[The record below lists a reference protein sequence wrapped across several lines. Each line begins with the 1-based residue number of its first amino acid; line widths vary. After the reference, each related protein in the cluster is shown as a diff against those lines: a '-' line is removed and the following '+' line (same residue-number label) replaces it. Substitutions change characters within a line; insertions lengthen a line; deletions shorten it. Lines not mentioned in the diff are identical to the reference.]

1 MTTAWSTFPVQ
12 FTGGLVTNISP
23 LQQGINAV
31 GSAFILQNFEPSLDG
46 GYRKLAGYTKFAES
60 FDSGGSPTNNPVLT
74 GSGVT
79 QALAIVENPEQ
90 KRIIAAR
97 SGVYYIIDA
106 TDTTPAWSS
115 LVTASDTTFTRARHV
130 SYNFNNTLKLV
141 FVDGVN
147 YPAYYNDST
156 QSMTYLTSSGVGNSS
171 VEGASIVELFKT
183 TLFFGNGTELI
194 FTSPYSDT
202 DFDPANLAGSIGLN
216 SEITG
221 LKVYRDSLIIFCRD
235 KIMRLTGSSR
245 ADFDVS
251 AITEDLGCLSADSIQ
266 EVGSDIMF
274 LGPDGLRTLS
284 STERIGD
291 FGIDVAS
298 KNIRPTVNELQNYAS
313 SFSSTVIRGKA
324 QYRLFGYVG
333 AERVKT
339 SRGVLGTKFIDQG
352 GTGFQWA
359 ETKGFKV
366 YIADSQYIDDEE
378 FVLFSNSDGYIYRME
393 IGTSRDGETIESVYE
408 SPFMPV
414 TDPQKRKT
422 FYKLDL
428 YIKPFGAINI
438 DCNIRY
444 NQNSPDKIQPATINI
459 ISSAG
464 GGGFYGNVNAIYG
477 TTVYGSPRT
486 QSFNKNIIG
495 SGNTVA
501 LRIQDNSTNSAFLLD
516 TAVFEFAENNRK

>member
-1 MTTAWSTFPVQ
+1 MSTAWSTFPVP

-46 GYRKLAGYTKFAES
+46 GYRKVAGYSKLDDAQ
-60 FDSGGSPTNNPVLT
+60 LT

-79 QALAIVENPEQ
+79 QALAVVENADEE
-90 KRIIAAR
+90 RFIAAR
-97 SGVYYIIDA
+97 SGVYYLINTTDA
-106 TDTTPAWSS
+106 TPAWTS
-115 LVTASDTTFTRARHV
+115 LVTASDITFTRARHV
-130 SYNFNNTLKLV
+130 SYNFNNALKIV

-147 YPAYYNDST
+147 YPAYYTDST
-156 QSMTYLTSSGVGNSS
+156 QAMTYITSSGTGNSA
-171 VEGASIVELFKT
+171 VEGASTVELFKS
-183 TLFFGNGTELI
+183 TLFFGNGSEVI
-194 FTSPYSDT
+194 FTAPYSDT
-202 DFDPANLAGSIGLN
+202 DFDPANGAGSIGLN

-235 KIMRLTGSSR
+235 KIMRLSGNSA
-245 ADFDVS
+245 ADFTLS
-251 AITEDLGCLSADSIQ
+251 AVTEDLGCLSADTIQ

-298 KNIRPTVNELQNYAS
+298 KNIRPTVNELQSYAT

-324 QYRLFGYVG
+324 QYRMFGYVNG
-333 AERVKT
+333 EKVDIAK
-339 SRGVLGTKFIDQG
+339 GVLGTKFVDQG

-359 ETKGFKV
+359 ETKGYKV
-366 YIADSQYIDDEE
+366 YIADSQYIGDQEY
-378 FVLFSNSDGYIYRME
+378 VVFSNNDGYIYRME
-393 IGTSRDGETIESVYE
+393 SGTSRDGGNVVAIYE
-408 SPFMPV
+408 SPFMPI

-444 NQNSPDKIQPATINI
+444 NQNSKDKIQPPTISI
-459 ISSAG
+459 ISDAG
-464 GGGFYGNVNAIYG
+464 GGGFFGNNLAIYN
-477 TTVYGSPRT
+477 TTVYGEPRT
-486 QSFNKNIIG
+486 QSFNNNIIG

-501 LRIQDNSTNSAFLLD
+501 LRIEDDSSNSAFLLD
-516 TAVFEFAENNRK
+516 TAILEFAENNRK

>member
-46 GYRKLAGYTKFAES
+46 GYRKVAGYTKLDDAQ
-60 FDSGGSPTNNPVLT
+60 LT
-74 GSGVT
+74 GSGIT
-79 QALAIVENPEQ
+79 QALAVVENEDEE
-90 KRIIAAR
+90 RFIAAR
-97 SGVYYIIDA
+97 SGVYYLINT

-115 LVTASDTTFTRARHV
+115 LVTASDTGFTKARHV
-130 SYNFNNTLKLV
+130 SYNFNNALKIV

-147 YPAYYNDST
+147 YPAYYTDST
-156 QSMTYLTSSGVGNSS
+156 QAMTYITSSGTGNSA
-171 VEGASIVELFKT
+171 VEGANTVELFKS
-183 TLFFGNGTELI
+183 TLFFGNGSELI
-194 FTSPYSDT
+194 FTAPYSDT
-202 DFDPANLAGSIGLN
+202 DFDPANGAGSIGLN

-221 LKVYRDSLIIFCRD
+221 LKVYRDALIVFCRD
-235 KIMRLTGSSR
+235 KIMRLTGNSA
-245 ADFDVS
+245 ADFTLS
-251 AITEDLGCLSADSIQ
+251 AITEDLGCLSADTIQ
-266 EVGSDIMF
+266 EVGSDVMF

-298 KNIRPTVNELQNYAS
+298 KNIRPTVNELQSYAA

-324 QYRLFGYVG
+324 QYRMFGYVNG
-333 AERVKT
+333 EKVGIAK
-339 SRGVLGTKFIDQG
+339 GVLGTKFIDQG

-359 ETKGFKV
+359 ETKGYKV
-366 YIADSQYIDDEE
+366 YIADSQYIGDEE
-378 FVLFSNSDGYIYRME
+378 FVVFSNNDGYIYRME
-393 IGTSRDGETIESVYE
+393 SGTSRDGDNVVAIYE
-408 SPFMPV
+408 SPFMPI

-444 NQNSPDKIQPATINI
+444 NQNDRNKIQPATFSL
-459 ISSAG
+459 ISDAG
-464 GGGFYGNVNAIYG
+464 GGGFYGNNTAVFGSTQYG
-477 TTVYGSPRT
+477 EPRT
-486 QSFNKNIIG
+486 QSFNNNIVG

-501 LRIQDNSTNSAFLLD
+501 LRIEDDSSNSAFLLD
-516 TAVFEFAENNRK
+516 TAILEFAENNRK

>member
-46 GYRKLAGYTKFAES
+46 GYRKVAGYTKLDDAQ
-60 FDSGGSPTNNPVLT
+60 LT

-79 QALAIVENPEQ
+79 RALAVVENADEE
-90 KRIIAAR
+90 RFIAAR
-97 SGVYYIIDA
+97 SGVYYLINT
-106 TDTTPAWSS
+106 TDSTPAWTSK
-115 LVTASDTTFTRARHV
+115 VTAADITFAKARHV
-130 SYNFNNTLKLV
+130 SYNFSNALKIV
-141 FVDGVN
+141 FVDGIN
-147 YPAYYNDST
+147 YPVYYTDST
-156 QSMTYLTSSGVGNSS
+156 QAMTYITNSGTGNTA
-171 VEGASIVELFKT
+171 VEGASTVELFKS
-183 TLFFGNGTELI
+183 TLFFGVGTELV
-194 FTSPYSDT
+194 FTAPYADT
-202 DFDPANLAGSIGLN
+202 DFDPANGAGSIGLN

-221 LKVYRDSLIIFCRD
+221 LKVYRDSLVVFCRD
-235 KIMRLTGSSR
+235 KIMRLTGNSA
-245 ADFDVS
+245 ADFTLS
-251 AITEDLGCLSADSIQ
+251 SITEDLGCLSADTIQ

-298 KNIRPTVNELQNYAS
+298 KNIRPTVTELQGYAQN
-313 SFSSTVIRGKA
+313 FSSTVIRGKA
-324 QYRLFGYVG
+324 QYRMFGYVG
-333 AERVKT
+333 GEKVAIAK
-339 SRGVLGTKFIDQG
+339 GVLGTKFIDQG

-359 ETKGFKV
+359 ETKGYKV
-366 YIADSQYIDDEE
+366 YIADSQYIGDNEY
-378 FVLFSNSDGYIYRME
+378 VVFSNNDGYVYRME
-393 IGTSRDGETIESVYE
+393 SGTSRDGDNVVAIYE

-438 DCNIRY
+438 DCNVRY
-444 NQNSPDKIQPATINI
+444 NQNDRNKIQPATF
-459 ISSAG
+459 SLVSDAG
-464 GGGFYGNVNAIYG
+464 GGGFYGNNTAIFN
-477 TTVYGSPRT
+477 TTIFGEART
-486 QSFNKNIIG
+486 QSFNNNIVG

-501 LRIQDNSTNSAFLLD
+501 LRIEDDSSNSAFLLD
-516 TAVFEFAENNRK
+516 TAILEFAENNRK

>member
-1 MTTAWSTFPVQ
+1 MTTAWSTFPIE

-46 GYRKLAGYTKFAES
+46 GYRKVAGYSKLDDAQLS
-60 FDSGGSPTNNPVLT
+60 

-79 QALAIVENPEQ
+79 QALAVVENKDQE
-90 KRIIAAR
+90 RFIAAR
-97 SGVYYIIDA
+97 NGVYYLINTADA
-106 TDTTPAWSS
+106 NPAWASK
-115 LVTASDTTFTRARHV
+115 VTASNTSFTRARHV
-130 SYNFNNTLKLV
+130 SYNFNNALKIV
-141 FVDGVN
+141 FVDGKN
-147 YPAYYNDST
+147 YPVYYTDSN
-156 QSMTYLTSSGVGNSS
+156 QSMAYITSSGIGNSA
-171 VEGASIVELFKT
+171 VDGASTVELFKS
-183 TLFFGNGTELI
+183 TLFFGNGTELV

-235 KIMRLTGSSR
+235 KIMRLTGTSR
-245 ADFDVS
+245 ADFDIA

-298 KNIRPTVNELQNYAS
+298 KNIRPNVVELQSYAS
-313 SFSSTVIRGKA
+313 TFSSTVIRGKA
-324 QYRLFGYVG
+324 QYRMFGYVDG
-333 AERVKT
+333 EKVGISK
-339 SRGVLGTKFIDQG
+339 GVLGTKFVDQG

-359 ETKGFKV
+359 ETKGYKV
-366 YIADSQYIDDEE
+366 YIADSQYIGNQE
-378 FVLFSNSDGYIYRME
+378 FVIFSNNDGYVYRME
-393 IGTSRDGETIESVYE
+393 SGTSRDGDNVTAIYE
-408 SPFMPV
+408 SPFMPI

-438 DCNIRY
+438 NCNIRY
-444 NQNSPDKIQPATINI
+444 NQNAISKIQPATIQI
-459 ISSAG
+459 ESTAG
-464 GGGFYGNVNAIYG
+464 GGGFYGNNTAIFGSTTYG
-477 TTVYGSPRT
+477 EPRT
-486 QSFNKNIIG
+486 QSFDENIVG

-501 LRIQDNSTNSAFLLD
+501 LRIEDDSSNSAFLLD
-516 TAVFEFAENNRK
+516 TAIFEYAENNRK